1 METKARAS
9 GPLWASATDVLDG
22 EISIS
27 EESSV
32 GTGRFENNIPVRIIP
47 GHGKVVP
54 VEDVNAILAAYLSA
68 GTGERWQTNL
78 KDAIDKA
85 IGGAM

>member
-1 METKARAS
+1 MTTPRAS
-9 GPLWASATDVLDG
+9 GPLWACMIGNCINTS
-22 EISIS
+22 SIMTK
-27 EESSV
+27 ERAPHAHTV
-32 GTGRFENNIPVRIIP
+32 PVRVVP

>member
-1 METKARAS
+1 MTTPKAS
-9 GPLWASATDVLDG
+9 GPLLARCTDNGRPRVSTVISDAYADG
-22 EISIS
+22 KQRL
-27 EESSV
+27 
-32 GTGRFENNIPVRIIP
+32 THHQYRLIP

-54 VEDVNAILAAYLSA
+54 VENVNAILAAYLSV

-85 IGGAM
+85 LEGAI

>member
-1 METKARAS
+1 MTTPKAS
-9 GPLWASATDVLDG
+9 GPLWGNTYSDG
-22 EISIS
+22 EINPHTCTPNYW
-27 EESSV
+27 EGGEPCRLV
-32 GTGRFENNIPVRIIP
+32 P